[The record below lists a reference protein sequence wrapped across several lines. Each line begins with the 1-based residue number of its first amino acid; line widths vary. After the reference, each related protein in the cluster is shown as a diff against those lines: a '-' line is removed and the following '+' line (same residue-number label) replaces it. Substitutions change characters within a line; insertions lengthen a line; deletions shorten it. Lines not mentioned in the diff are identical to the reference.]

1 MRFCHSFRSGI
12 PLFRAGHQRVTHP
25 FATSVLLH
33 PFDLHVLGTPPAFI
47 LSQDQTLRRIFFGLS
62 TVFFFASIRRNCLV
76 CFYFCCFSIVK
87 VLLRSLLCFFATG
100 LYYMLFLCSVK
111 RFRNFVTTNFF
122 YFLSASFIFSSRN
135 VFYPHSIFC
144 QYFS

>member
-47 LSQDQTLRRIFFGLS
+47 LSQDQTLRRIFIGLS
-62 TVFFFASIRRNCLV
+62 TVYFFASIRRNCLV

-87 VLLRSLLCFFATG
+87 VLLHRLFFLFFCFPTAR
-100 LYYMLFLCSVK
+100 LYYMSFLFLVK
-111 RFRNFVTTNFF
+111 
-122 YFLSASFIFSSRN
+122 YFLLFSCPFLSFS
-135 VFYPHSIFC
+135 
-144 QYFS
+144 

>member
-47 LSQDQTLRRIFFGLS
+47 LSQDQTLRRIFIGLS

-87 VLLRSLLCFFATG
+87 VLLHRLFFSFFLFPNGKALLYVFPFFCQVLFCFFMPLPVFLVNLEGTSHTG
-100 LYYMLFLCSVK
+100 TTLYD
-111 RFRNFVTTNFF
+111 
-122 YFLSASFIFSSRN
+122 
-135 VFYPHSIFC
+135 
-144 QYFS
+144 

>member
-1 MRFCHSFRSGI
+1 
-12 PLFRAGHQRVTHP
+12 
-25 FATSVLLH
+25 
-33 PFDLHVLGTPPAFI
+33 
-47 LSQDQTLRRIFFGLS
+47 
-62 TVFFFASIRRNCLV
+62 
-76 CFYFCCFSIVK
+76 
-87 VLLRSLLCFFATG
+87 LLCFFATG